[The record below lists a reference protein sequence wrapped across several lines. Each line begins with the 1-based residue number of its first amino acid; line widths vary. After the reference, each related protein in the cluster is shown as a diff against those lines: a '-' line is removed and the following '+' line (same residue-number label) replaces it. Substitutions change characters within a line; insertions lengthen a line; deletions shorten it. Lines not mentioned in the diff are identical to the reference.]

1 MDPLRPFTN
10 LLRSLWTGS
19 TRSAA
24 RSDGA
29 RRQAP
34 GSGAQQAQATAAAA
48 PVTARLQARLA
59 TLHEWNNA
67 RARELF
73 VEHVLLME
81 FGGDLARDPT
91 FADLVRRVSTH
102 LGASPMLADR
112 LDQLL
117 QAVAADRPPP

>member
-29 RRQAP
+29 RQAQS
-34 GSGAQQAQATAAAA
+34 SGAQQAQATAALA

-59 TLHEWNNA
+59 TLHEWNSA

-81 FGGDLARDPT
+81 FGVDLARDPT

-102 LGASPMLADR
+102 LDAAPALAAR

-117 QAVAADRPPP
+117 QALAADRPPP